1 MEKELRELA
10 VCVMGVQT
18 HRAAVRNG
26 SCQPGQGSPGVRVGH
41 SRIHNAV
48 RVLSCK

>member
-10 VCVMGVQT
+10 ACVMGAQT
-18 HRAAVRNG
+18 QRAAVRNG
-26 SCQPGQGSPGVRVGH
+26 SCQAGQGSPGVCEGH
-41 SRIHNAV
+41 FRIHNAV